1 MFDVGLP
8 EILVLLLVAV
18 FVFGPDRLPEVARQA
33 GRFVRTARQMI
44 DTARRDLSNELGT
57 DVADLDPREMVRKH
71 VLDVVDEDDDA
82 AATPR
87 RPGHRPLAEG
97 ERPPYDYEAT

>member
-18 FVFGPDRLPEVARQA
+18 FVFGPDRLPDVARQA
-33 GRFVRTARQMI
+33 GRFVRTARQLI
-44 DTARRDLSNELGT
+44 DNARRDLSDELGT
-57 DVADLDPREMVRKH
+57 DVAGLDPREMVRKH
-71 VLDVVDEDDDA
+71 VLQVVDEDEEA
-82 AATPR
+82 PR
-87 RPGHRPLAEG
+87 RPGHRPLAQG

>member
-33 GRFVRTARQMI
+33 GRFVRSARKMI
-44 DTARRDLSNELGT
+44 DNARRDLSDELGT
-57 DVADLDPREMVRKH
+57 DLTGLDPREIVRKH
-71 VLDVVDEDDDA
+71 VLDVVDEEEDDA
-82 AATPR
+82 PR

-97 ERPPYDYEAT
+97 EQPPYDLDAT

>member
-18 FVFGPDRLPEVARQA
+18 FVFGPDRLPDVARQA
-33 GRFVRTARQMI
+33 GKFVRTARQLVNN
-44 DTARRDLSNELGT
+44 ARRDLSAELGT
-57 DVADLDPREMVRKH
+57 DVAGLDPRELVRKH
-71 VLDVVDEDDDA
+71 VLDVVDEDD
-82 AATPR
+82 TPR

>member
-8 EILVLLLVAV
+8 ELMVLAVVAV

-44 DTARRDLSNELGT
+44 DNARRELNDEFGADINDLR
-57 DVADLDPREMVRKH
+57 DLNPREMVRKH
-71 VLDVVDEDDDA
+71 VLDVVDEDD
-82 AATPR
+82 ATPH
-87 RPGHRPLAEG
+87 RPGHRPLGEG
-97 ERPPYDYEAT
+97 ESPPYDYDAT

>member
-33 GRFVRTARQMI
+33 GKFVRTARQLI
-44 DTARRDLSNELGT
+44 ENARRDLSDELGT
-57 DVADLDPREMVRKH
+57 DVAGLDPREMVRKH
-71 VLDVVDEDDDA
+71 VLDVVDEDDE
-82 AATPR
+82 TPR
-87 RPGHRPLAEG
+87 RPGHRPLTEG